1 MWQNRCNS
9 EFIFNIDIIISEIL
23 DQSNAVAKLK
33 TELFKSLKFQLKSQL
48 SEPIVWYF
56 LTDLFDNFIRKQSIK
71 REIEFNVIVM

>member
-33 TELFKSLKFQLKSQL
+33 TELIKSLKFQLKSQL

-56 LTDLFDNFIRKQSIK
+56 LTDLLDDFRKQSIK